1 MSIVDDGLSIFRAIL
16 PPPDDATPQRLRR
29 YRQNIALILG
39 ASIAMNVTHIA
50 WACGFLAF
58 AGLPGFVRAD
68 DLTLKDIK
76 TNQTQLA
83 QQFQGVQND
92 QRTIQENQLDGQ
104 IQQAREKQC
113 HAIQTSNVE
122 AKAFATDKLQ
132 DRLAQYFRLM
142 GHNYF
147 RLPDCSEL

>member
-1 MSIVDDGLSIFRAIL
+1 
-16 PPPDDATPQRLRR
+16 
-29 YRQNIALILG
+29 
-39 ASIAMNVTHIA
+39 MNATHIA

-58 AGLPGFVRAD
+58 AGLPGFVRAE
-68 DLTLKDIK
+68 DLTLQDIRTK
-76 TNQTQLA
+76 QTQLA
-83 QQFQGVQND
+83 RQFQGVQND
-92 QRTIQENQLDGQ
+92 QRSIQENQLDGQ

-113 HAIQTSNVE
+113 HAIQTSNGD

-142 GHNYF
+142 GHNYY